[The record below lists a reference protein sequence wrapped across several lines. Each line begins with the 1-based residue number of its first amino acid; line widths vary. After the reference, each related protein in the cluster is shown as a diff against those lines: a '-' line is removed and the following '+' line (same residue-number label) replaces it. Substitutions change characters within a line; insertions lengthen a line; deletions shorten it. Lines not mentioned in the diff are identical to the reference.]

1 MNFGDAK
8 FDGAIDKKFQGQYNY
23 LVDLLSRQL
32 KKEFDFYKSELQKYS
47 KVPETGTNANGNYV
61 KYEDGTLICWNFYQ
75 ASIDVTTL
83 TDMLYRGSQ
92 YWTFPYPFIDT
103 NYCISGTSNAING
116 TIGNLTGASATGTT
130 FYVISSRSATS
141 RDARIIAI
149 GKWK

>member
-47 KVPETGTNANGNYV
+47 KVPETGSNANGNYV
-61 KYEDGTLICWNFYQ
+61 KYEDGTLICWRLPFTLNATGIAQNFP
-75 ASIDVTTL
+75 V
-83 TDMLYRGSQ
+83 
-92 YWTFPYPFIDT
+92 PFVST
-103 NYCISGTSNAING
+103 PAF
-116 TIGNLTGASATGTT
+116 TIMPHNSTASALRVAGVTAL
-130 FYVISSRSATS
+130 SATS
-141 RDARIIAI
+141 VTFYPYNSFTTRIDATTCSWIAI